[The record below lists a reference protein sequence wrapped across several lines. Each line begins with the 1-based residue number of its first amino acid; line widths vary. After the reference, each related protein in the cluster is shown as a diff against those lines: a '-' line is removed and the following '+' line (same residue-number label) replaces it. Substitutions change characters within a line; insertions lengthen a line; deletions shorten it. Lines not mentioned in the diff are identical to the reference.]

1 MLSVGIFH
9 VLLSLRFVVC
19 LVGIAGLGGCGSA
32 LVDSRGS
39 NPVSRNTDIQNP
51 SDFEGFDN
59 RGVSR
64 LPASSVVT
72 LPDRE
77 EDANYHTVVKGETL
91 RGIAGKYK
99 QTLSRLIEANGLESN
114 AVLQPGQLLYIPK

>member
-1 MLSVGIFH
+1 M
-9 VLLSLRFVVC
+9 
-19 LVGIAGLGGCGSA
+19 
-32 LVDSRGS
+32 
-39 NPVSRNTDIQNP
+39 P
-51 SDFEGFDN
+51 SDFEEIDN

-77 EDANYHTVVKGETL
+77 KDAYYHQVVKGETL
-91 RGIAGKYK
+91 TGIAGKYK
-99 QTLSRLIEANGLESN
+99 QTVSGLIESNGLESN